1 MAALLL
7 SAASLN
13 ANSTDKRLDIY
24 WVDVE
29 GGAATLI
36 VTPENESILIDTGNP
51 GVRDS
56 GRIIEAAKGAG
67 LTRIDHLFISHFH
80 IDHFGGAA
88 EVAKG
93 IPIGTVYDKGVPEK
107 NPDNNPN
114 DRTFLLTIKP
124 YKEMQADKR
133 VVIKAGDDIPL
144 RQTAGGVPLKLRCLA
159 AQKQISKA
167 GPDRA
172 NTLCGEGRTKEEDPS
187 DNANS
192 VVLVLEFGG
201 FRFFNGGDLTWNI
214 EQQLVCPVNVVG
226 TVDVYQV
233 THHGLDVSNN
243 PLVLRTLAPTVSV
256 MSNGTQKGCGAETMA
271 TLKSVKSIEAMYQI
285 HKNLRAPQ
293 DNTVEEQ
300 IANLEAKCKAN
311 SIKLSV
317 DPSAQT
323 YTVSIPA
330 TGHSRSFKTRKHQ

>member
-1 MAALLL
+1 M
-7 SAASLN
+7 
-13 ANSTDKRLDIY
+13 
-24 WVDVE
+24 
-29 GGAATLI
+29 
-36 VTPENESILIDTGNP
+36 
-51 GVRDS
+51 
-56 GRIIEAAKGAG
+56 
-67 LTRIDHLFISHFH
+67 
-80 IDHFGGAA
+80 
-88 EVAKG
+88 
-93 IPIGTVYDKGVPEK
+93 
-107 NPDNNPN
+107 
-114 DRTFLLTIKP
+114 
-124 YKEMQADKR
+124 
-133 VVIKAGDDIPL
+133 
-144 RQTAGGVPLKLRCLA
+144 
-159 AQKQISKA
+159 
-167 GPDRA
+167 
-172 NTLCGEGRTKEEDPS
+172 
-187 DNANS
+187 
-192 VVLVLEFGG
+192 
-201 FRFFNGGDLTWNI
+201 
-214 EQQLVCPVNVVG
+214 VCPVNVVG